1 MTKDKVLAILK
12 RSGSCVSGEEMS
24 RALGVSR
31 AAVNAAVMALRSDGY
46 EIGSGTNRGY
56 ELKNAPDRLNMGELM
71 ALLPEERLKTV
82 VCLDSVDSTNDRL
95 RAMAMDGA
103 PDGQIVLANCQT
115 RGKGRLG
122 REFRSPADKGVY
134 MSLLLRPESAP
145 ADMAPVTAWTAEAMC
160 GAVERACG
168 ARPGIKWINDLV
180 MDKKKI
186 CGILTEMSVESESGR
201 VQFVIIGVGV
211 NANETPEDF
220 PPEIRNVAGSIME
233 AAGGPV
239 SRAKLAAEMINGFDA
254 LRAGWPGARESVLAG
269 YRRDC
274 LTPGNEVVLISAGR
288 EERAFAEGVDDSF
301 GLAVRLR
308 NGERRVINSGE
319 VSVRGLCG
327 YV

>member
-31 AAVNAAVMALRSDGY
+31 AAVNTAVMALRSDGY

-71 ALLPEERLKTV
+71 ALLPEERLKKV

-145 ADMAPVTAWTAEAMC
+145 ADLM
-160 GAVERACG
+160 ERAEDAG
-168 ARPGIKWINDLV
+168 L
-180 MDKKKI
+180 
-186 CGILTEMSVESESGR
+186 R
-201 VQFVIIGVGV
+201 VIRYTGQEDRIRV
-211 NANETPEDF
+211 ANELPGAPARYDM
-220 PPEIRNVAGSIME
+220 R
-233 AAGGPV
+233 
-239 SRAKLAAEMINGFDA
+239 SRCDA
-254 LRAGWPGARESVLAG
+254 LFGGHNGYLYEKQQVLDDVCAFVRRALQQAP
-269 YRRDC
+269 C
-274 LTPGNEVVLISAGR
+274 
-288 EERAFAEGVDDSF
+288 
-301 GLAVRLR
+301 
-308 NGERRVINSGE
+308 
-319 VSVRGLCG
+319 
-327 YV
+327 